1 MHASVQVAIRR
12 FAAATN
18 LSIPGR
24 GFDAPPGPLA
34 DVLRAMGGRIRDD
47 GVAFADTPQ
56 PGRITVTPTAV
67 HAPDGSVLNGPHT
80 PASARIAWART
91 HMPLTSRPIDG
102 VAGLRIGLALVLE
115 PKTAVLALRLA
126 EAGADVRVYGHP
138 DETRPE
144 VAAALRDAGIP
155 VHTGPPGEHSRPAA
169 PPEAARDFLSQRL
182 HLLVDDGAHLIRWA
196 HAVDGALEEMIGAS
210 EETTSGI
217 TRLRA
222 AGRELRIPV
231 IAANDARA
239 KTLFDNAYGTGQS
252 CLTTILDLLDPD
264 AMGWPLW
271 QARVAVAGYGDV
283 GRGFAKLTA
292 ALGGTVAVADPD
304 PVRLLQARMDGHNV
318 CDLTALARDADLLVS
333 ASGATD
339 TVSLEVLHALPDGA
353 AIAVAGGVDQEVAT
367 AHAEATG
374 AIWRPFSP
382 AVENLI
388 FPDGRHV
395 QVLDR
400 GGCVNC
406 TAGEGNPIEIM
417 DLSFG
422 VQLAA
427 VAHLL
432 HDPLP
437 PGLHRL
443 PREADDAVAA
453 AALAAWR

>member
-1 MHASVQVAIRR
+1 
-12 FAAATN
+12 
-18 LSIPGR
+18 
-24 GFDAPPGPLA
+24 
-34 DVLRAMGGRIRDD
+34 MGGRIRDD

-318 CDLTALARDADLLVS
+318 GELTALARDADLLVS
-333 ASGATD
+333 ASGAAD

-400 GGCVNC
+400 GGCINC